1 VTCRVPATSAHLFA
15 ALALM
20 HMVLAIFGLIIA
32 VPLIMIMVGISIS
45 GPKYRGPVSDHFDG
59 SKFLNPEN
67 VKAQGGL
74 QVFKWMVNRQQGPW
88 RKDMAEN
95 YGKHPLAHFR
105 EGIRITF
112 VNHSTFLIQV
122 DGLNIL
128 TDPVWAHRVSP
139 FRWIGPKRMTL
150 PGIRFGDLPRIHVV
164 VLSHNHYDHL
174 NVETMRMVFGA
185 HHPKIIAPLGVDA
198 FLQRHDI
205 TGASAADWWDELP
218 LDRGVKIQAVPAQHF
233 SGRGFLDRDATLW
246 CGYVLKTSAGNIY
259 FAGDTGYNEV
269 TFKEIPS
276 RCGRVRISML
286 PIGAYKPSW
295 FMSPI
300 HTSPE
305 EAIRIHRDVES
316 QTSIAMHFGTFPL
329 ADDGF
334 DDPVNDLQLAMAKY
348 RLDPK
353 DFLVLKE
360 GEVRVF
366 E

>member
-1 VTCRVPATSAHLFA
+1 MISIT
-15 ALALM
+15 
-20 HMVLAIFGLIIA
+20 LAILAFVLA
-32 VPLIMIMVGISIS
+32 VPLMMIIVGISVS
-45 GPKYRGPVSDHFDG
+45 GPRYRGPVSDHFDG
-59 SKFLNPEN
+59 RRFLNPQK
-67 VKAQGGL
+67 VKAKGGFE
-74 QVFKWMVNRQQGPW
+74 VFKWMINRNRGPW
-88 RKDMAEN
+88 KKDLSEK
-95 YGKHPLAHFR
+95 YGKHPLGHFK
-105 EGIRITF
+105 EGIRVTF

-139 FRWIGPKRMTL
+139 FRWIGPERMTL
-150 PGIRFGDLPRIHVV
+150 PGIRFGDLPQIHVV

-174 NVETMRMVFGA
+174 DVETLRIVFGA
-185 HHPKIIAPLGVDA
+185 HHPKIIAPLGVKA
-198 FLQRHDI
+198 FLQQHYI
-205 TGASAADWWDELP
+205 TGATEADWWDELL

-276 RCGRVRISML
+276 RCGPVRISIL

-305 EAIRIHRDVES
+305 EAIRIHCDVGS

-329 ADDGF
+329 ADDGQ
-334 DDPVNDLQLAMAKY
+334 DDPANDLRLAMEKFKIDAEE
-348 RLDPK
+348 
-353 DFLVLKE
+353 FLLLKA